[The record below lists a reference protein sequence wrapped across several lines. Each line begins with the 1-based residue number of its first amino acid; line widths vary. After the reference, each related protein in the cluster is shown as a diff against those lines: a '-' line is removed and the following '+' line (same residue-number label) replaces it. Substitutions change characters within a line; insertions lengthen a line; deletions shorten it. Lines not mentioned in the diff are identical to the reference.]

1 MLGQLIKDEISVEN
15 EIHSFF
21 FLYLCCHLS
30 QVLRQKQVDSPEVK
44 QVSVRRFSTFDLFTR
59 RLVTQ
64 DTTADDQWVEYR
76 SVFSPECC
84 AFLMYAH
91 TTHAS

>member
-1 MLGQLIKDEISVEN
+1 MLGQLIKDEISEEN
-15 EIHSFF
+15 SIHSFF
-21 FLYLCCHLS
+21 LLYLCCHLS